1 MNKFTMAGLSL
12 SAALVFAPT
21 AFAGDFSGLYG
32 GIESSIDVSDQSV
45 LVGGLIGYRMEPVPY
60 VVVGVEGSYGNHV
73 EGTRDVSGA
82 VGDFGGEWDITG
94 IAGIV
99 FGDDDQNMVYGSI
112 GYMNVSYQTIGVIGS
127 TSSSDVRLGAGVEHQ
142 FSDLLSFRIG
152 ADYAKPAG
160 EATYR
165 IKAGLLVSF

>member
-1 MNKFTMAGLSL
+1 MTLLKKAGLALAAATAL
-12 SAALVFAPT
+12 SGASV
-21 AFAGDFSGLYG
+21 AGDFSGLYG
-32 GIESSIDVSDQSV
+32 GIESSVDVSDQSV

-73 EGTRDVSGA
+73 EGSRDVSGA
-82 VGDFGGEWDITG
+82 VTDFGGEWDITG

-112 GYMNVSYQTIGVIGS
+112 GYMNVSYETIGVIGS
-127 TSSSDVRLGAGVEHQ
+127 TRSSDVRLGAGVEHQ

>member
-12 SAALVFAPT
+12 SAALAFAPS

-32 GIESSIDVSDQSV
+32 GIESSVDVSDQSV
-45 LVGGLIGYRMEPVPY
+45 LVGGVIGYRMEPVPY
-60 VVVGVEGSYGNHV
+60 VVVGVEGSYGSHV
-73 EGTRDVSGA
+73 EGTRDIEGA

-112 GYMNVSYQTIGVIGS
+112 GYMNVSYETIGVVGS
-127 TSSSDVRLGAGVEHQ
+127 TSADDVRFGAGVEHQ

-165 IKAGLLVSF
+165 IKAGLLVNF